1 MMPDEYPTLD
11 ELAAADARRRQRD
24 NPNPHY
30 PGSKAAA
37 GVAQRIIGQ
46 MSPHKTYVEL
56 FAGSAAVFR
65 LKRFAPRNVLCD
77 KSPTVC
83 HLLEDWAT
91 RHGAPRLDVIQGDAL
106 EVLATHPAMQDPN
119 TLVYADPPY
128 LLSTRTRLLYE
139 WEFFSEVEHVQLI
152 NALKAVR
159 ARVMLSGYWSEL
171 YLVELKTWRHFSFP
185 AMTRGGLVEEYVWCN
200 FPEPQVL
207 HDPRFAGQNFR
218 ERERIKRKRD
228 RWQKRFAAMPAK
240 ERQVIALALGGV
252 DRAAL
257 ALALDP
263 ALSGET
269 GE

>member
-1 MMPDEYPTLD
+1 
-11 ELAAADARRRQRD
+11 
-24 NPNPHY
+24 
-30 PGSKAAA
+30 
-37 GVAQRIIGQ
+37 
-46 MSPHKTYVEL
+46 
-56 FAGSAAVFR
+56 
-65 LKRFAPRNVLCD
+65 
-77 KSPTVC
+77 
-83 HLLEDWAT
+83 
-91 RHGAPRLDVIQGDAL
+91 
-106 EVLATHPAMQDPN
+106 
-119 TLVYADPPY
+119 
-128 LLSTRTRLLYE
+128 
-139 WEFFSEVEHVQLI
+139 
-152 NALKAVR
+152 
-159 ARVMLSGYWSEL
+159 
-171 YLVELKTWRHFSFP
+171 
-185 AMTRGGLVEEYVWCN
+185 MTRGGLVEEYVWCN